1 MNNWI
6 AQLISYFGGTNNI
19 FADCNRNYCTTIK
32 MEGEFETVLNSLKER
47 EREKIYRES
56 EEETERVRE
65 RVRDIQRE

>member
-1 MNNWI
+1 
-6 AQLISYFGGTNNI
+6 
-19 FADCNRNYCTTIK
+19 